1 MDLDHYWD
9 IAEEDLEIP
18 NPVTDRKL
26 RLLDDYC
33 DIRDGLKVLDI
44 GCGKAWLLRQWAEK
58 YAIEATGLESNP
70 RFVAFASARPPKR
83 GNIDYVTGPASAF
96 AAPKNAFDVVMCFG
110 TGEMLGGFV
119 AAVDWMVAAARPGGS
134 VVIGETTLK
143 HRPLSAQN
151 HVLPHD
157 VVETIGIIERHGAEV
172 SATISAS
179 EADFERY
186 ASHHRHS
193 TLAWARRNPKHPNTA
208 ATLAKSRADWMAYLG
223 WTRPHYGWT
232 IFVARKADQ

>member
-9 IAEEDLEIP
+9 IAGKDLEIQ

-33 DIRDGLKVLDI
+33 DIRDGLSVLDI
-44 GCGKAWLLRQWAEK
+44 GCGKAWLIRQWGEK
-58 YAIEATGLESNP
+58 FAIEATGLESNP
-70 RFVAFASARPPKR
+70 RFIAYASERQPARSHIR
-83 GNIDYVTGPASAF
+83 YVPGPASAF
-96 AAPKNAFDVVMCFG
+96 EAPLDSFDIVMCLG
-110 TGEMLGGFV
+110 ASEALGGFV
-119 AAVDWMVAAARPGGS
+119 PAVDWMVAAARPGGS
-134 VVIGETTLK
+134 VVIGEMTLK
-143 HRPLSAQN
+143 NRPHAAQD

-157 VVETIGIIERHGAEV
+157 TVETIGIIERHGAEV

-186 ASHHRHS
+186 ASHNRHS
-193 TLAWARRNPKHPNTA
+193 TLAWARRNPNDPNCT

-232 IFVARKADQ
+232 IFVGRKIAD